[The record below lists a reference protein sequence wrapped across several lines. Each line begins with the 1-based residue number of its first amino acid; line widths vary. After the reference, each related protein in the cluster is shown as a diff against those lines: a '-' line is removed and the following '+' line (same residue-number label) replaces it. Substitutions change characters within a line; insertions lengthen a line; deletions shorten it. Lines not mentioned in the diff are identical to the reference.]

1 MWGLSVVANFNRVSP
16 VQQTSTT
23 SHNAGLTELVLAPG
37 AANSWSM
44 ILPMVAHLCRQDSQ
58 RWLTW
63 VTSEPLPGALLIEH
77 GIDPLRLRQVHCRD
91 TDQQLWVTWDALE
104 LGNSH
109 TVIASPGA
117 LSQGQERYLEQAA
130 YAGNCQ
136 ALILRYR

>member
-1 MWGLSVVANFNRVSP
+1 MSNFNSASQ
-16 VQQTSTT
+16 VQQQNLEQAS
-23 SHNAGLTELVLAPG
+23 SHNAGLTELVLAHG
-37 AANSWSM
+37 AASSWSM

-63 VTSEPLPGALLIEH
+63 VTSEPLPAALLISF

-91 TDQQLWVTWDALE
+91 SEQQLWVTWDALE

-109 TVIASPGA
+109 TVIASPGT
-117 LSQGQERYLEQAA
+117 LSQAQERHLEQAA
-130 YAGNCQ
+130 YAGNSQ

>member
-1 MWGLSVVANFNRVSP
+1 MNNFQSLPHVHNTPANNSNV
-16 VQQTSTT
+16 
-23 SHNAGLTELVLAPG
+23 GLTELVLAQG
-37 AANSWSM
+37 ASSSWSM

-63 VTSEPLPGALLIEH
+63 ITSEPLPAPLLISF
-77 GIDPLRLRQVHCRD
+77 GIDPLRLRQIHCRD
-91 TDQQLWVTWDALE
+91 ADQQLWVTWDALE
-104 LGNSH
+104 MGNSH
-109 TVIASPGA
+109 TVIASPGL

>member
-1 MWGLSVVANFNRVSP
+1 MWGLSVVANFNRISP
-16 VQQTSTT
+16 VQQTPST

-63 VTSEPLPGALLIEH
+63 VTSEPLPGGLLIEH

-109 TVIASPGA
+109 TVIASPGT

>member
-1 MWGLSVVANFNRVSP
+1 MWGLSVVANFNRISP
-16 VQQTSTT
+16 VQQTPST

-109 TVIASPGA
+109 TVIASPGT

>member
-1 MWGLSVVANFNRVSP
+1 MSNFHSLP
-16 VQQTSTT
+16 QAQQQHSAPAATS
-23 SHNAGLTELVLAPG
+23 NAGLTELVLAHG
-37 AANSWSM
+37 AASSWSM

-63 VTSEPLPGALLIEH
+63 VTSEPLPAALLISF
-77 GIDPLRLRQVHCRD
+77 GIDPLQLRQVHCRD
-91 TDQQLWVTWDALE
+91 SDQQLWVTWDALE

-130 YAGNCQ
+130 YAGNSQ